1 MKCIAFS
8 LYGNDTRYTIGAI
21 KNAILASRYFPFE
34 DGFIVRFY
42 ISVNSSVDESI
53 ISTLERVKGVQIS
66 IVGEPED
73 HRAKLWRYY
82 AFSDPQFN
90 SVICR
95 DVDARLS
102 FRDRVAHEDWEQSGL
117 DYHIIKDHPS
127 GHDYP
132 ISAGMFAGKT
142 KNLRD
147 MEERIHTAN
156 VGNYYTTDQDFLA
169 SQIYPQVVDSVLI
182 HDPYYDTKVQG
193 DSIRTRIPCDAPTP
207 LSHIGAALN
216 ADDTFVFDVDRKLSA
231 SDGYSEKYLY
241 ESDRWGK

>member
-8 LYGNDTRYTIGAI
+8 LYGNEPRYTIGAI
-21 KNAILASRYFPFE
+21 KNAILASRYFPFD
-34 DGFIVRFY
+34 DGFVVRFY
-42 ISVNSSVDESI
+42 VGSSVDPVI
-53 ISTLERVKGVQIS
+53 VSTLKLVKGVQIVEMDS
-66 IVGEPED
+66 KENHNG
-73 HRAKLWRYY
+73 KLWRYF
-82 AFSDPQFN
+82 AFSDSQFEA
-90 SVICR
+90 VICR

-102 FRDRVAHEDWEQSGL
+102 YRDRIAHEDWEQSGL

-142 KNLRD
+142 EKLRFMENLILAHQD
-147 MEERIHTAN
+147 
-156 VGNYYTTDQDFLA
+156 GSDYYTIDQDFLA
-169 SQIYPQVVDSVLI
+169 SHIYPLVVDSVLI
-182 HDPYYDTKVQG
+182 HDPYYNTEVVG
-193 DSIRTRIPCDAPTP
+193 DSIRTRIAFDAPSP

>member
-1 MKCIAFS
+1 VKCISFS
-8 LYGNDTRYTIGAI
+8 LYGNEPRYTIGAI
-21 KNAILASRYFPFE
+21 KNAILASRYFPFD

-42 ISVNSSVDESI
+42 IGIESKVDESI
-53 ISTLERVKGVQIS
+53 LSTLQRFKGVQIS

-82 AFSDPQFN
+82 AFSDSQFEA
-90 SVICR
+90 VICR

-102 FRDRVAHEDWEQSGL
+102 YRDRIAHEDWQQSGL

-127 GHDYP
+127 GHDYA

-142 KNLRD
+142 AKLRT
-147 MEERIHTAN
+147 MEKLIQEMQPS
-156 VGNYYTTDQDFLA
+156 NYYTTDQDFLA
-169 SQIYPQVVDSVLI
+169 SHIYPLVMDSVLI
-182 HDPYYDTKVQG
+182 HDPYYNTPTQG
-193 DSIRTRIPCDAPTP
+193 KSIRTTIAFDAPTP

-216 ADDTFVFDVDRKLSA
+216 ADDSFVFDVDRKLSA
-231 SDGYSEKYLY
+231 SDGHSEKYQY